1 VTAPEAVLIAA
12 TVIIGF
18 GLLLILR
25 RELADAAERRQ
36 AGAWR
41 DVVEV
46 LLPVTATVALLVW
59 AWIY

>member
-1 VTAPEAVLIAA
+1 MTAPEAVLIVA
-12 TVIIGF
+12 TVIIGV

-41 DVVEV
+41 DVAEV
-46 LLPVTATVALLVW
+46 LLPVAATVALVVW